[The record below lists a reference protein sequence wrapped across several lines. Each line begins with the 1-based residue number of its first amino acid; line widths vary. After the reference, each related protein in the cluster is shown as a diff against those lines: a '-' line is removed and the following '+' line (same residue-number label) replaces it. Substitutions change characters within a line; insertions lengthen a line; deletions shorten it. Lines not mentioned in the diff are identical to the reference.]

1 MNQQSLADDLDQ
13 QIEALMTG
21 KSIARRPEL
30 DSLLLIAAE
39 LRAVPDP
46 KFKIRL
52 KFDLMQ
58 EAEAAE
64 PISQTAGFQQAQ
76 GAMALTEI
84 LPTLSGKQ
92 FGIFPADHRSFLVSF
107 ASHAALVLLIASG
120 IWVGA
125 RPVVEK
131 HPLTSELTFPL
142 DGRGGGGSGDRSPIP
157 ATMGTPPKFSDQQL
171 TSPAI
176 VVRNLDPKLAVQPT
190 VIGPPDIKLP
200 QSTQIGDWMS
210 SNAVLPSNGTGTGG
224 AAG

>member
-120 IWVGA
+120 IWVGQ
-125 RPVVEK
+125 RPIIKTTEILSSK
-131 HPLTSELTFPL
+131 LTYLGS
-142 DGRGGGGSGDRSPIP
+142 GGGGGGDRSSIP
-157 ATMGTPPKFSDQQL
+157 ATKGTPPKFSDQQL
-171 TSPAI
+171 ARPVI
-176 VVRNLDPKLAVQPT
+176 VVRNPNPLLPVDST
-190 VIGPPDIKLP
+190 VLGEPLVKLP
-200 QSTQIGDWMS
+200 QSNQIG
-210 SNAVLPSNGTGTGG
+210 
-224 AAG
+224 